1 MKKGRVILLI
11 ACFLMACG
19 IVPQPTATIPPTA
32 VPTETSIPEPTITPT
47 FSPTPEPTITSTLV
61 PTVAFYAVDP
71 TIAATASTCKA
82 DPDKIC
88 VSGLTILFTGRHKL
102 DKYDVSVSYD
112 GFSGTSFECPQ
123 QALLVAFGDKMAP
136 VSCSN
141 DRVTLISVGLTEL
154 TITIT
159 WGGGVVTETLRPNF
173 EVSAPQGP
181 NCKPQCLIG
190 RAELRIP

>member
-1 MKKGRVILLI
+1 MKKGYLILLI
-11 ACFLMACG
+11 TCFLMACG
-19 IVPQPTATIPPTA
+19 VFAQPTATIQPTP

-47 FSPTPEPTITSTLV
+47 FSPTPELTLTSTAV
-61 PTVAFYAVDP
+61 PTVVFYAVEP

-88 VSGLTILFTGRHKL
+88 VSGIIILLTGRHKL

-136 VSCSN
+136 VSCTS

-154 TITIT
+154 TVTVT
-159 WGGGVVTETLRPNF
+159 WGDGVVTQTLRPGF
-173 EVSAPQGP
+173 KVSAPQGP

-190 RAELRIP
+190 IAELRLP